1 MRPLA
6 SSVLVVSLILAPG
19 SPSSLSFADGLP
31 DIGDTTSTFMSADE
45 ERRRGEAF
53 MRQIR
58 ATLKIIE
65 EPEIVEYVE
74 SLGFRLASSSDS
86 PSQEFTFFV
95 VEDPSINAFAA
106 PGGFIGINTGLILA
120 TETEGELAAVLAHEI
135 AHVTQRHL
143 ARAYE
148 AASKMSIPT
157 GAAVLAAIILGAQ
170 NSQVT
175 EAAIV
180 AAAAGSVQSQINF
193 TRAHEKEAD
202 RVGIQTLAQAGFNPR
217 SMPAF
222 FERLQQ
228 ATRYYD
234 SDLPEFLQ
242 THPVTHARI
251 ADSMA
256 RAETYPAR
264 QDTGRSAYRL
274 VQAKLR
280 VMQSSPPQAINY
292 FREKLKDASAE
303 DTSALRYGYVLA
315 LLADSQLD
323 ESRVQLDILLKDDPE
338 RLPYLLALAKHD
350 LARGNT
356 GQAVAIH
363 ANAFKLF
370 PYNYPLTIRYAEALL
385 QDQQADQARSL
396 LEEYSRRKKP
406 TLLLYQLLARVEEA
420 SGQVVNAH
428 QSLAEY
434 YYLIGETASAIEQLK
449 IALKYTDRISD
460 YQRSRITARRD
471 QFQAVLAQETTR

>member
-6 SSVLVVSLILAPG
+6 SSVLVASLLLAPG
-19 SPSSLSFADGLP
+19 ALSSLSFADGLP

-58 ATLKIIE
+58 ATLNVIE
-65 EPEIVEYVE
+65 DPEIVEYVE

-157 GAAVLAAIILGAQ
+157 GAAVLAAVILGAQ
-170 NSQVT
+170 NRQIT

-202 RVGIQTLAQAGFNPR
+202 RVGIQTLAQAGFDPR

-256 RAETYPAR
+256 RAETYPGR

-280 VMQSSPPQAINY
+280 VMQSSPAQAINY

-338 RLPYLLALAKHD
+338 RLTYLLALAKHD
-350 LARGNT
+350 LAQGNT
-356 GQAVAIH
+356 AQAVAIH

-385 QDQQADQARSL
+385 QDQQADRARSL

-406 TLLLYQLLARVEEA
+406 TLPLYQLLARAEEA
-420 SGQVVNAH
+420 SGQAVNAH

-434 YYLIGETASAIEQLK
+434 YYLIGETVAAIEQLK
-449 IALKYTDRISD
+449 IALKYTDRLSD

-471 QFQAVLAQETTR
+471 QFQAVLAQETAR